1 MDTSYFGYSMK
12 NIPIAPS
19 NNYKY
24 KLIEK
29 VESVIKRMRWRA
41 CFFLRKQKAEEENDN
56 QQKNTNKYGFK
67 SRKCPPQIEEMKAF
81 EHDMWTMIEN
91 LKFRNTTNGFQKKL
105 RNDIK
110 RINESTKTFIPADK
124 TQNYYQLTKEEH
136 DKILKDNV
144 TKTYKKADK
153 SKPNQINNEAKKLA
167 TKFNIHDRTNTMPE
181 QQCFFSIKDHKEDFR
196 TNPKYRLINPSKSEL
211 GKVSKIILEKINS
224 TIKQSTNALQWQ
236 NSTSVIEWFKSIP
249 DKRKCK
255 FIQFDIE
262 EFYPSIS
269 EKLLNASLKFA
280 SKYMDITKDE
290 IEIIMHARK
299 SLLFHSK
306 EPWVKKNGQED
317 FDVTMGSFDGAEI
330 CELVGLFLLQETRKI
345 IDKDSIGLYRDD
357 GLAVTRDMNGHEID
371 LIRKKLVQLF
381 KKHGLSIQIKCN
393 LKSVDFL
400 DITFNLKDESYK
412 PFNKPNNEPLYIN
425 TESNHPPTI
434 IKQIP
439 ESVSKRLSANSSNES
454 IFNAAAPYYN
464 EILEKCGYKDKLT
477 YQKEP
482 TIKKKRQRTRNITWF
497 NPPFNKNVKTK
508 VGEFFLKSVDKHF
521 GKNSKLNKIFNRNTL
536 KVSYSCM
543 NNMDQIV
550 KAHNNKVTNPIETQ
564 EKTCNCRNK
573 QSCPLNGACQV
584 TNIVYKAEVTNNR
597 DSTSK
602 KTYIGISQPTFK
614 E

>member
-1 MDTSYFGYSMK
+1 
-12 NIPIAPS
+12 
-19 NNYKY
+19 
-24 KLIEK
+24 
-29 VESVIKRMRWRA
+29 
-41 CFFLRKQKAEEENDN
+41 
-56 QQKNTNKYGFK
+56 
-67 SRKCPPQIEEMKAF
+67 
-81 EHDMWTMIEN
+81 
-91 LKFRNTTNGFQKKL
+91 
-105 RNDIK
+105 
-110 RINESTKTFIPADK
+110 
-124 TQNYYQLTKEEH
+124 
-136 DKILKDNV
+136 
-144 TKTYKKADK
+144 
-153 SKPNQINNEAKKLA
+153 
-167 TKFNIHDRTNTMPE
+167 
-181 QQCFFSIKDHKEDFR
+181 
-196 TNPKYRLINPSKSEL
+196 
-211 GKVSKIILEKINS
+211 
-224 TIKQSTNALQWQ
+224 
-236 NSTSVIEWFKSIP
+236 
-249 DKRKCK
+249 
-255 FIQFDIE
+255 
-262 EFYPSIS
+262 
-269 EKLLNASLKFA
+269 
-280 SKYMDITKDE
+280 
-290 IEIIMHARK
+290 
-299 SLLFHSK
+299 
-306 EPWVKKNGQED
+306 
-317 FDVTMGSFDGAEI
+317 
-330 CELVGLFLLQETRKI
+330 
-345 IDKDSIGLYRDD
+345 
-357 GLAVTRDMNGHEID
+357 MNGHEID
-371 LIRKKLVQLF
+371 LIRKKLEQLL
-381 KKHGLSIQIKCN
+381 KKHRLSIQIKCN

-614 E
+614 ERLRNHNKSFKHKKYEKETELSKYIWQLKEAKTKFSIKWTILRRTSGYNNVTKSCNLCTSEKLAICNFKDKANLINKRNELISKCRHENRYVLNNFTCSHENG